1 MAQGGIID
9 QGRASGAALRSA
21 TSVGR
26 DADRRDERARFP
38 YSRQVAGVLATATL
52 LSMIYTTY
60 TAITLGTGDLQNPA
74 TYVVYG
80 AWWVLVA
87 LVRTDKVWT
96 WRTVAAATAL
106 MLAVGVFYYPTVFV
120 PARQTTF
127 GWFEYAGYMG
137 LLLLAE
143 YLCIQRLR
151 GVTLT
156 PDA

>member
-1 MAQGGIID
+1 MAQGGMIE
-9 QGRASGAALRSA
+9 QVRASGAALSPTVA
-21 TSVGR
+21 GR
-26 DADRRDERARFP
+26 DADRRGERARSP
-38 YSRQVAGVLATATL
+38 YSRQVAATLAAATL
-52 LSMIYTTY
+52 LSMVYTAY
-60 TAITLGTGDLQNPA
+60 TAITLGTSDLRNPA

-80 AWWVLVA
+80 AWWALVA
-87 LVRTDKVWT
+87 LVRTDNAWA
-96 WRTVAAATAL
+96 WRIVTAATAL